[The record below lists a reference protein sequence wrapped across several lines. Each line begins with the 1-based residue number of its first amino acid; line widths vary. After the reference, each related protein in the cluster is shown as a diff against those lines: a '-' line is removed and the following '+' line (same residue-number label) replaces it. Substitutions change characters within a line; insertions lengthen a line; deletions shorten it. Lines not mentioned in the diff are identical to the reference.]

1 MHAILTVANKE
12 FRDGLRNRWV
22 MSISV
27 ILALLATGLAYFGAA
42 ASGQAGF
49 TNLSTTL
56 VSLASLAVFV
66 IPLIALMLAY
76 DGVVGEDESGT
87 LLLLMTYPLSRW
99 QLLLGKMMGHWMI
112 MAFATLIGFGLSAVI
127 MGVFSDNT
135 TWSELLKAYGFFMI
149 FAILLGWIFIA
160 IATIIS
166 ASVAEKS
173 KAAGLALIIWFAFVF
188 MFDLSLL
195 GLLVGTEGNVNATVF
210 PYLLLLNPTDIFRL
224 IVIDFFAQQQLTG
237 LMAVAQQA
245 QMATSTLILSMLAW
259 FVAPVMIAIAIFNNR
274 KL

>member
-1 MHAILTVANKE
+1 MKAILTVANKE
-12 FRDGLRNRWV
+12 FHDGLRNRWV
-22 MSISV
+22 MSISL
-27 ILALLATGLAYFGAA
+27 IFALLATGLAYFGAA

-99 QLLLGKMMGHWMI
+99 QLVLGKMMGHWMI
-112 MAFATLIGFGLSAVI
+112 MAFSTIIGFGLSAII
-127 MGVFSDNT
+127 MGVFSDTT
-135 TWSELLKAYGFFMI
+135 TWSELIPPYIFFI
-149 FAILLGWIFIA
+149 TFATLLGWIFIA
-160 IATIIS
+160 IATMIS

-173 KAAGLALIIWFAFVF
+173 KAAGLALIVWFVFVF

-195 GLLVGTEGNVNATVF
+195 GLLVSTEGNVNAELF

-224 IVIDFFAQQQLTG
+224 IIINFFADQQLTG
-237 LMAVAQQA
+237 LMAVAQHA
-245 QMATSTLILSMLAW
+245 QFSMFSLISSMLAW
-259 FVAPVMIAIAIFNNR
+259 FVVLVLGAIALFNKR

>member
-1 MHAILTVANKE
+1 MNAILIVANKE
-12 FRDGLRNRWV
+12 FHDGLRNRWV
-22 MSISV
+22 MSISL
-27 ILALLATGLAYFGAA
+27 IFALLATGLAYFGAA

-99 QLLLGKMMGHWMI
+99 QLVLGKMLGHWMI
-112 MAFATLIGFGLSAVI
+112 MAFSTIIGFGLSAII
-127 MGVFSDNT
+127 MGLFADNT
-135 TWSELLKAYGFFMI
+135 TWSELIIPYAFFI
-149 FAILLGWIFIA
+149 TFAILLGWIFIA
-160 IATIIS
+160 IATMIS

-173 KAAGLALIIWFAFVF
+173 KAAGVALIVWFVFVF

-195 GLLVGTEGNVNATVF
+195 GLLVGTEGNVNAELF
-210 PYLLLLNPTDIFRL
+210 PYLLLLNPTDVFRL
-224 IVIDFFAQQQLTG
+224 IIINFFADQQLTG
-237 LMAVAQQA
+237 LMAVAQHA
-245 QMATSTLILSMLAW
+245 QFSILSLILSMLAW
-259 FVAPVMIAIAIFNNR
+259 FVAPVLGAITLFNTR

>member
-12 FRDGLRNRWV
+12 FHDGLRNRWV
-22 MSISV
+22 MSIS
-27 ILALLATGLAYFGAA
+27 IIFALLATGLAYFGAA

-76 DGVVGEDESGT
+76 DGIVGEDESGT

-99 QLLLGKMMGHWMI
+99 QLLVGKMVGHWI
-112 MAFATLIGFGLSAVI
+112 ILAFSTLIGFGLSAII
-127 MGVFSDNT
+127 MGLFSNNT
-135 TWSELLKAYGFFMI
+135 SWQELIGPYAFFI
-149 FAILLGWIFIA
+149 AFAILLGWIFIA
-160 IATIIS
+160 IAYMIS
-166 ASVAEKS
+166 AAVVEKS
-173 KAAGLALIIWFAFVF
+173 KAAGLSLIVWFIFVF

-195 GLLVGTEGNVNATVF
+195 GLLVGTEGNVNAQLF

-224 IVIDFFAQQQLTG
+224 IIIDFFANQQLTG
-237 LMAVAQQA
+237 LMAIAQQA
-245 QMATSTLILSMLAW
+245 QFSTFTLILSLIIW
-259 FVAPVMIAIAIFNNR
+259 LLTPVACAIALFSKR

>member
-12 FRDGLRNRWV
+12 FHDGLRNRWV
-22 MSISV
+22 MSIS
-27 ILALLATGLAYFGAA
+27 IIFAFLATGLAYFGAA

-99 QLLLGKMMGHWMI
+99 QLILGKMSGQWMI
-112 MAFATLIGFGLSAVI
+112 MAFATIIGFGLSAII
-127 MGVFSDNT
+127 MGIFSDNT
-135 TWSELLKAYGFFMI
+135 TWVELIKAYAFFI
-149 FAILLGWIFIA
+149 SFAILLGWIFIA

-173 KAAGLALIIWFAFVF
+173 KAAGLALIVWFGFVF

-195 GLLVGTEGNVNATVF
+195 GLLVGTEGNVNATLF

-245 QMATSTLILSMLAW
+245 QIATSTLILSMLAW
-259 FVAPVMIAIAIFNNR
+259 FIAPVLAAVAIFNKR

>member
-1 MHAILTVANKE
+1 MNAILTVANKE
-12 FRDGLRNRWV
+12 FHDGLRNRWV
-22 MSISV
+22 MSISL
-27 ILALLATGLAYFGAA
+27 IFALLATGLAYFGAA

-66 IPLIALMLAY
+66 IPLIALMLSY

-99 QLLLGKMMGHWMI
+99 QLVLGKMMGHWMI
-112 MAFATLIGFGLSAVI
+112 MAFSTIIGFGLSAII
-127 MGVFSDNT
+127 MGSFSDNT
-135 TWSELLKAYGFFMI
+135 TWGELLIPYAFFI
-149 FAILLGWIFIA
+149 TFAILLGWIFIA
-160 IATIIS
+160 IATMIS

-173 KAAGLALIIWFAFVF
+173 KAAGLALIVWFIFVF

-195 GLLVGTEGNVNATVF
+195 GLLVGTEGNVNAELF
-210 PYLLLLNPTDIFRL
+210 PYLLLLNPTDVFRL
-224 IVIDFFAQQQLTG
+224 IIISFFADQQLSG
-237 LMAVAQQA
+237 LMAVAQHA
-245 QMATSTLILSMLAW
+245 QFTTFSLILSMLAW
-259 FVAPVMIAIAIFNNR
+259 FIAPVLAAIALFNRR

>member
-1 MHAILTVANKE
+1 MNAILTVANKE
-12 FRDGLRNRWV
+12 FHDGLRNRWV
-22 MSISV
+22 MSISL
-27 ILALLATGLAYFGAA
+27 IFALLATGLAYFGAA

-99 QLLLGKMMGHWMI
+99 QLVLGKMMGHWMI
-112 MAFATLIGFGLSAVI
+112 MAFSTIIGFGLSAII
-127 MGVFSDNT
+127 MGSFSENT
-135 TWSELLKAYGFFMI
+135 TWNELLMPYAFFI
-149 FAILLGWIFIA
+149 TFAILLGWIFIA
-160 IATIIS
+160 IATMIS
-166 ASVAEKS
+166 AAVVEKS
-173 KAAGLALIIWFAFVF
+173 KAAGLALIVWFIFIF

-195 GLLVGTEGNVNATVF
+195 GLLVGTEGNVNAELF
-210 PYLLLLNPTDIFRL
+210 PYLLLLNPTDVFRL
-224 IVIDFFAQQQLTG
+224 IIISFFAEQQLTG
-237 LMAVAQQA
+237 LMAVAQHA
-245 QMATSTLILSMLAW
+245 QFSMFSLIFSMLVW
-259 FVAPVMIAIAIFNNR
+259 FIAPVLGAISLFNKR

>member
-1 MHAILTVANKE
+1 MNAILTVANKE
-12 FRDGLRNRWV
+12 FHDGLRNRWV
-22 MSISV
+22 MSISL
-27 ILALLATGLAYFGAA
+27 IFALLATGLAYFGAA

-99 QLLLGKMMGHWMI
+99 QLVLGKMMGHWMI
-112 MAFATLIGFGLSAVI
+112 MAFSTIIGFGLSAII
-127 MGVFSDNT
+127 MGVFSDTT
-135 TWSELLKAYGFFMI
+135 TWSELIMPYAFFI
-149 FAILLGWIFIA
+149 TFATLLGWIFIA
-160 IATIIS
+160 IATMIS

-173 KAAGLALIIWFAFVF
+173 KAAGLALIVWFVFVF

-195 GLLVGTEGNVNATVF
+195 GLLVGTEGNVNAELF

-224 IVIDFFAQQQLTG
+224 IIISFFADQQLTG
-237 LMAVAQQA
+237 LMAVAQHA
-245 QMATSTLILSMLAW
+245 QFSMFSLISSMLAW
-259 FVAPVMIAIAIFNNR
+259 FVALVLGAIALFNKR

>member
-12 FRDGLRNRWV
+12 FHDGLRNRWV
-22 MSISV
+22 MSIS
-27 ILALLATGLAYFGAA
+27 IIFAFLATGLAYFGAA

-99 QLLLGKMMGHWMI
+99 QLILGKMSGQWMI
-112 MAFATLIGFGLSAVI
+112 MAFATLIGFGLSAII
-127 MGVFSDNT
+127 MGIFSDNT
-135 TWSELLKAYGFFMI
+135 TWAELIKAYAFFI
-149 FAILLGWIFIA
+149 SFAILLGWIFIA

-173 KAAGLALIIWFAFVF
+173 KAAGLALIVWFGFVF

-195 GLLVGTEGNVNATVF
+195 GLLVSTEGNVNATLF

-224 IVIDFFAQQQLTG
+224 VVIDFFAQQQLTG

-245 QMATSTLILSMLAW
+245 QIATSTLILSMLAW
-259 FVAPVMIAIAIFNNR
+259 FIVPVLAAIAIFNKR

>member
-1 MHAILTVANKE
+1 MYAILTVANKE
-12 FRDGLRNRWV
+12 FHDGLRNRWV
-22 MSISV
+22 MSISL
-27 ILALLATGLAYFGAA
+27 IFALLATGLAYFGAA

-99 QLLLGKMMGHWMI
+99 QLVLGKMMGHWMI
-112 MAFATLIGFGLSAVI
+112 MAFSTIVGFGLSAII
-127 MGVFSDNT
+127 MGVFSDST
-135 TWSELLKAYGFFMI
+135 TWTELIKAYAFFI
-149 FAILLGWIFIA
+149 SFSILLGWIFIA
-160 IATIIS
+160 IATMIS

-173 KAAGLALIIWFAFVF
+173 KAAGLSLIVWFIFVF

-195 GLLVGTEGNVNATVF
+195 GLLVGTEGNVNATLF

-224 IVIDFFAQQQLTG
+224 IIINFFAQQQLTG

-245 QMATSTLILSMLAW
+245 QIAMPTLIASLLAW
-259 FVAPVMIAIAIFNNR
+259 FIAPVLAAVALFNKR